1 MHHAV
6 TQTILCFLNTPPLKI
21 NDRLS
26 NLHEFNY
33 VLCRPHT
40 HTIHSHTKWKRPPH
54 FTLADVRWEGLY
66 RHCHR
71 CKIQLFLLCS
81 IVHVA
86 FKLMLCAPAHTHTHT
101 HSPSRFCSLLFHC
114 FYLISSST
122 ISPSHQFHQV
132 SAENYSFCTR
142 SLSPL
147 IRAALIRLGNWLK
160 FQPMILQIINTNI
173 YQLVSHLTVY
183 IRSIFSSH
191 FRHILPN

>member
-1 MHHAV
+1 MYCVAHIPI
-6 TQTILCFLNTPPLKI
+6 Q
-21 NDRLS
+21 
-26 NLHEFNY
+26 Y
-33 VLCRPHT
+33 T
-40 HTIHSHTKWKRPPH
+40 HTRNGKDLPISRWRMSGERDYTVIVI
-54 FTLADVRWEGLY
+54 DVRY
-66 RHCHR
+66 NCF
-71 CKIQLFLLCS
+71 CCVQLCMWLLSSCS
-81 IVHVA
+81 A
-86 FKLMLCAPAHTHTHT
+86 LQHTHTHT